1 MLWANDCRC
10 PSRSTRSTRPR
21 WRCRRRALDAEH
33 DARLQLA
40 LEPTSYSPDA
50 LHDTRVPAPTLER
63 TTQETH
69 MLGYELDEAA
79 GWSLPISLLEAEL
92 EDTQAKGVATRA
104 LVVINPG
111 GQRPAAG

>member
-1 MLWANDCRC
+1 M
-10 PSRSTRSTRPR
+10 
-21 WRCRRRALDAEH
+21 
-33 DARLQLA
+33 RLQLA

-92 EDTQAKGVATRA
+92 EDAQAKGVATRA